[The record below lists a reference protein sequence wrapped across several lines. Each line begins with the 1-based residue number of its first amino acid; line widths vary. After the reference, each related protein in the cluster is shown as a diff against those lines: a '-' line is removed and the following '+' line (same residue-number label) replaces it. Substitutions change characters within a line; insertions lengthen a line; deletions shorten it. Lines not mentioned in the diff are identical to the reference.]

1 MTIFSIIIII
11 LIVFSQFFF
20 VPLVEKTAETR
31 LKNATQASTAAV
43 SLQTMPAVLLLLGQ
57 VDNVDMK
64 AENAMLGQVRVQ
76 ELTLKGKNV
85 GVDPFALD
93 AQDGSAVR
101 RADTLELTGTI
112 TAENLADLLRR
123 KVDKLENVE
132 VTITPE
138 IVSASAQVKL
148 GGRMADLHLEGV
160 LFDDNGSVYFRMTKL
175 DIKNALFGKAVIG
188 NFFGD
193 ILLINLHALPFSAEL
208 DRVVQKVGEVVLMA
222 SRHNK

>member
-1 MTIFSIIIII
+1 MLDYTIFGESHG
-11 LIVFSQFFF
+11 
-20 VPLVEKTAETR
+20 
-31 LKNATQASTAAV
+31 
-43 SLQTMPAVLLLLGQ
+43 PAVGVFIQNIPAGLP
-57 VDNVDMK
+57 VD
-64 AENAMLGQVRVQ
+64 G
-76 ELTLKGKNV
+76 EL
-85 GVDPFALD
+85 
-93 AQDGSAVR
+93 
-101 RADTLELTGTI
+101 I
-112 TAENLADLLRR
+112 HADLLRR

-208 DRVVQKVGEVVLMA
+208 DRVVQKDGEVVLMA